1 MHDRV
6 SGKQMWKN
14 KWWSSLESLYIYWK
28 FVYVW
33 PIQLIK
39 SDEGNGF
46 IMITKGML
54 NKWPQY
60 SVVSEDQSST
70 HTEAYI
76 LESEGM
82 LVVVKLMQILLLYI
96 SGEHYQS
103 NNSHK
108 FSFLSF
114 LPLFQEQFPYHKET
128 YEHKMRTMKG
138 YMNDTARELMQIK

>member
-1 MHDRV
+1 
-6 SGKQMWKN
+6 
-14 KWWSSLESLYIYWK
+14 
-28 FVYVW
+28 
-33 PIQLIK
+33 
-39 SDEGNGF
+39 
-46 IMITKGML
+46 ML

-76 LESEGM
+76 LESKGM

-96 SGEHYQS
+96 SSEHYQS

-114 LPLFQEQFPYHKET
+114 LPVFQEHSVP
-128 YEHKMRTMKG
+128 
-138 YMNDTARELMQIK
+138 IS